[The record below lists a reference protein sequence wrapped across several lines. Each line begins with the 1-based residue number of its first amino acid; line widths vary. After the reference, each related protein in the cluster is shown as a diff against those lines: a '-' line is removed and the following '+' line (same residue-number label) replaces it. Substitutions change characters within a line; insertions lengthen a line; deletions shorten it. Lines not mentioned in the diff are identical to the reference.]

1 MSVPSRCCSASHS
14 CLISTSLMRC
24 RLWHKK
30 IWLGVTELL
39 FMVRKLNHRF
49 KNFLTMSS
57 SVCNAVMMCHR
68 ERYGHKMAFA
78 ARF

>member
-1 MSVPSRCCSASHS
+1 MGEKLFFYHFEPINNLYPLRPDLTVTGYLYRCLSDY
-14 CLISTSLMRC
+14 IR
-24 RLWHKK
+24 
-30 IWLGVTELL
+30 

>member
-39 FMVRKLNHRF
+39 FSVVIFSNSWPVRIKKHPVSAV
-49 KNFLTMSS
+49 LTGRLDSLIKS
-57 SVCNAVMMCHR
+57 N
-68 ERYGHKMAFA
+68 
-78 ARF
+78 